1 MVIENN
7 ETRRKHKM
15 KILVTGAAGMLG
27 SALCPALMQRRHKVF
42 ATDLATVDEGIEYLD
57 VRGYEQIEEFVDRV
71 KPDMVMHLAAET
83 DVDKC
88 ELEPDHAFL
97 TNTIGTQ
104 NVSLVCQK
112 RSIVMVYIS
121 TIGVFYGDKP
131 EPYTE
136 FDTPNPINV
145 YGRSKLEGEK
155 IVQSLLNRYYI
166 VRAGWMV
173 GGGPKRDKKFVGK
186 IIKRMND
193 TTVLKAVNDK
203 IGSPTYT
210 VDFSRCLTN
219 LIETGYYGLYHCT
232 NKGYGS
238 RFDVAKKI
246 VDFLG
251 RSDVTVEPVSSA
263 YFPLPA
269 ARARSEMSRNYK
281 LELLDKD
288 TMRNWE
294 DAIKEYVDSCWK

>member
-1 MVIENN
+1 
-7 ETRRKHKM
+7 M

-27 SALCPALMQRRHKVF
+27 SALCPTLTQRGHKVF
-42 ATDLATVDEGIEYLD
+42 ATDLAPADEGIEYLD
-57 VRGYEQIEEFVDRV
+57 VRSYMQIEEIAKKV
-71 KPDMVMHLAAET
+71 KPAMVMHLAAET

-104 NVSLVCQK
+104 NVALICQK
-112 RSIVMVYIS
+112 QKIVMVYIS
-121 TIGVFYGDKP
+121 TIGVFYGDKH

-136 FDTPNPINV
+136 FDDPNPINV

-155 IVQSLLNRYYI
+155 IVQSLLRSYYI
-166 VRAGWMV
+166 VRAGWMM
-173 GGGPKRDKKFVGK
+173 GGGPKKDKKFICK
-186 IIKRMND
+186 IIEQMKKTN
-193 TTVLKAVNDK
+193 VLKAVNDK

-210 VDFSRCLTN
+210 VDFSRCLTG

-251 RSDVTVEPVSSA
+251 RTDVTVEPVSSA
-263 YFPLPA
+263 YFPLSA
-269 ARARSEMSRNYK
+269 ARARSEMSRNHK
-281 LELLDKD
+281 LELLGKD

-294 DAIKEYVDSCWK
+294 DALKEYIDSFWK

>member
-1 MVIENN
+1 
-7 ETRRKHKM
+7 M
-15 KILVTGAAGMLG
+15 KILVTGAGGMLG
-27 SALCPALMQRRHKVF
+27 SALCPALTQRKHKLF
-42 ATDLATVDEGIEYLD
+42 ATDLVPADEGIEYLD
-57 VRGYEQIEEFVDRV
+57 VRGYKQVEESVERIR
-71 KPDMVMHLAAET
+71 PDIVMHLAAET

-88 ELEPDHAFL
+88 ELEPNQAFL
-97 TNTIGTQ
+97 TNTMGTQ

-121 TIGVFYGDKP
+121 TIGVFYGDKH

-173 GGGPKRDKKFVGK
+173 GGGPKKDKKFVGK
-186 IIKRMND
+186 IIKKMNE

-210 VDFSRCLTN
+210 VDFSKCLTD

-232 NKGYGS
+232 NKGFGS

-263 YFPLPA
+263 YFPLSA

-281 LELLDKD
+281 LELLGKD
-288 TMRNWE
+288 TTRNWE
-294 DAIKEYVDSCWK
+294 DALKEYIDSCWK